1 MCRENDPPLDTEQIR
16 AYLAHE
22 CFSKKIEEDR
32 HRAVWIFWIFWFWQN
47 IINRNKGLGSH
58 KLK

>member
-1 MCRENDPPLDTEQIR
+1 MNNQVHMCRENHPPLDTEQIR

-32 HRAVWIFWIFWFWQN
+32 HRAVWIFWFT
-47 IINRNKGLGSH
+47 
-58 KLK
+58 